1 MRLAS
6 MMQLICGEMRCRCS
20 MRTVAP
26 ALWPHDW
33 RTYSAG
39 FSTFHRR
46 HCWMVSRGIPTL
58 SPSILQ
64 SAPVILQL
72 NCSKCMVTHLKY
84 STLNNGLKW
93 KFSQLKG
100 DNWKRAKQI
109 FHRDLTGRKIT
120 PEKVFNWFNICLI
133 SLKGLWKRPDGHYI
147 WSARQLITTNMY
159 INFVYQ

>member
-39 FSTFHRR
+39 LSTFHRR

-72 NCSKCMVTHLKY
+72 NCSKCTVTHLKY

-100 DNWKRAKQI
+100 DNSNIQNILHWTEREQSKYSTEIYLKERSHLRKYLIDSI
-109 FHRDLTGRKIT
+109 F
-120 PEKVFNWFNICLI
+120 V
-133 SLKGLWKRPDGHYI
+133 
-147 WSARQLITTNMY
+147 
-159 INFVYQ
+159 